1 VAAAVPEVDAL
12 LPDVEALLVSGGG
25 GTTARCWIVPVD
37 RCYEL
42 AGRLRRVWRGFDGG
56 TEARA
61 EIARFLDDVA
71 ARARPV
77 RAEGP

>member
-1 VAAAVPEVDAL
+1 
-12 LPDVEALLVSGGG
+12 
-25 GTTARCWIVPVD
+25 VPVD

-56 TEARA
+56 AEARA
-61 EIARFLDDVA
+61 EIAAFLDDVA

-77 RAEGP
+77 REVPR